1 MRMEQNNMDS
11 SKVLV
16 NTETGATYSLP
27 EEPNYEYF
35 SDIGF
40 WKASIDFFEK
50 LHGMTALISKVTA
63 VMLKNVKALTNRVK
77 LSYQKVVRE
86 SGCDKETVQKAF
98 AYLEQQDI
106 IVNIQKPETRKNGE
120 WMLNPRL
127 LAKGTYSDY
136 KAFAGQYDEYKRKKS
151 KEKDEGE
158 KISRYG
164 VVDNDTKEF
173 MPLPNDTT
181 IAEMQD
187 NYSKDLWKLYNRFF
201 DVMAGLGRAENEVLI
216 YILENFDW
224 SGNTLD
230 VPQQVMAR
238 DSGTSK
244 ASVERT
250 IRALKEKDFI
260 ICLGGSCWMV
270 NPSVVMRGG
279 SGKYHQ
285 LRSDY
290 KKGKKD
296 AEQRKTEREQKKVD
310 KKANLQSKNSVQEMP
325 QVKFP
330 PYIPQ
335 QPAPAPE
342 VSATVQPVKQKIPIP
357 GGGLWPPKKEEKPP
371 QNKFVPFIP
380 AAMQRQ
386 MAEEKRKREEETP
399 QESIDISMVPYDDGD
414 SDDDYVP
421 LEYVEAGAA
430 MLNDDD
436 EDDVRYIK
444 DDDDLP
450 F

>member
-1 MRMEQNNMDS
+1 MDN

-40 WKASIDFFEK
+40 WKASLDFFEK
-50 LHGMTALISKVTA
+50 LHGMTAPISKVTA
-63 VMLKNVKALTNRVK
+63 VVLKNVKALTNRVK

-86 SGCDKETVQKAF
+86 SGCDKETVKKAI

-106 IVNIQKPETRKNGE
+106 VVNVQKPETRKNGE

-127 LAKGTYSDY
+127 LAKGTSNDQ
-136 KAFAGQYDEYKRKKS
+136 KELTGQYDGYKRKTTS
-151 KEKDEGE
+151 HLC
-158 KISRYG
+158 
-164 VVDNDTKEF
+164 VVDRDTGESYS
-173 MPLPNDTT
+173 LPIDTS
-181 IAEMQD
+181 IAEMRD
-187 NYSKDLWKLYNRFF
+187 NYSDNFWKLYKPFF
-201 DVMAGLGRAENEVLI
+201 DAMSGLGRAENEVLI
-216 YILENFDW
+216 YILKNFDW
-224 SGNTLD
+224 ASNTLD
-230 VPQQVMAR
+230 APQQVIAKN
-238 DSGTSK
+238 SGTSK

-250 IRALKEKDFI
+250 IRALKERNFI

-270 NPSVVMRGG
+270 NPNVVMRGG
-279 SGKYHQ
+279 KSKYHQ

-296 AEQRKTEREQKKVD
+296 AEQRKTEREQKKAD
-310 KKANLQSKNSVQEMP
+310 KKASLQSKNSAQEIP
-325 QVKFP
+325 PVKFP

-335 QPAPAPE
+335 QPVPVPE
-342 VSATVQPVKQKIPIP
+342 VSAPEPPMSQKIPIP
-357 GGGLWPPKKEEKPP
+357 GGGLWPPRSEEKPQ

-380 AAMQRQ
+380 AAMQAE
-386 MAEEKRKREEETP
+386 MAIEKRKREEEMY
-399 QESIDISMVPYDDGD
+399 QESVEDIDISTVPYDDGD

-430 MLNDDD
+430 TWDDD
-436 EDDVRYIK
+436 ATYIK

>member
-1 MRMEQNNMDS
+1 MRMEQNNMDNQR
-11 SKVLV
+11 VLV
-16 NTETGATYSLP
+16 NMETGATYSLP

-40 WKASIDFFEK
+40 WKASPGFFDV
-50 LHGMTALISKVTA
+50 LHGFTAPISKVAA
-63 VMLKNVKALTNRVK
+63 VMLKNVKALTNKVK

-86 SGCDKETVQKAF
+86 SGCDKESVKKAF

-106 IVNIQKPETRKNGE
+106 VVNIQKPETRKNGE

-127 LAKGTYSDY
+127 LVKGTDNDQ
-136 KAFAGQYDEYKRKKS
+136 KELAGQYDEYKRKTTS
-151 KEKDEGE
+151 HLC
-158 KISRYG
+158 
-164 VVDNDTKEF
+164 VVDRDTGESYS
-173 MPLPNDTT
+173 LPSDTS

-187 NYSKDLWKLYNRFF
+187 NCSKDFWKLYKPFF
-201 DVMAGLGRAENEVLI
+201 DAMAGLGRAENEVFI
-216 YILENFDW
+216 YILKNFDW
-224 SGNTLD
+224 ASNTLD
-230 VPQQVMAR
+230 APQQVIAR

-250 IRALKEKDFI
+250 IRVLKEKDFL

-270 NPSVVMRGG
+270 NPDVVMRGG
-279 SGKYHQ
+279 KSKYHQ
-285 LRSDY
+285 LRNDY

-296 AEQRKTEREQKKVD
+296 AEQRKTEREQKKAE
-310 KKANLQSKNSVQEMP
+310 KKANLQSKNLLQEMQ
-325 QVKFP
+325 QVKLT

-335 QPAPAPE
+335 QPVPVPE
-342 VSATVQPVKQKIPIP
+342 VPAEAQPVSQKIPIP
-357 GGGLWPPKKEEKPP
+357 GGGLWPPKKEEKSP

-380 AAMQRQ
+380 AAMQKQ
-386 MAEEKRKREEETP
+386 MAEEERKRKEDMR
-399 QESIDISMVPYDDGD
+399 QESIEDIDISTVPYDDGD

>member
-1 MRMEQNNMDS
+1 MRTEQNNMDNS
-11 SKVLV
+11 RVLV
-16 NTETGATYSLP
+16 NMETGATYSLP

-40 WKASIDFFEK
+40 WKASPGFFDV
-50 LHGMTALISKVTA
+50 LHGFTAPISKVAA
-63 VMLKNVKALTNRVK
+63 VMLKNVKALTNKVK

-86 SGCDKETVQKAF
+86 SGCDKETVKKAI

-127 LAKGTYSDY
+127 LAKGTDNDQ
-136 KAFAGQYDEYKRKKS
+136 KELAGQYDGYKRKATS
-151 KEKDEGE
+151 HLC
-158 KISRYG
+158 
-164 VVDNDTKEF
+164 VVDRDTGESYS
-173 MPLPNDTT
+173 LPSDTS

-187 NYSKDLWKLYNRFF
+187 NYSKDFWKLYKPFF
-201 DVMAGLGRAENEVLI
+201 DAMSGLGRAENEVLI
-216 YILENFDW
+216 YILKNFDW
-224 SGNTLD
+224 ASNTLD
-230 VPQQVMAR
+230 APQQVIAKN
-238 DSGTSK
+238 SGTSK

-250 IRALKEKDFI
+250 IRALKERNFI

-270 NPSVVMRGG
+270 NPDVVMRGG
-279 SGKYHQ
+279 KSKYHQ

-296 AEQRKTEREQKKVD
+296 AEQRKTEREQKKAD
-310 KKANLQSKNSVQEMP
+310 KKANLQSKNSAQEIP

-335 QPAPAPE
+335 QPVLAPEVPAPE
-342 VSATVQPVKQKIPIP
+342 PPMSQKIPIP
-357 GGGLWPPKKEEKPP
+357 GGGLWPPQKEEKPQ
-371 QNKFVPFIP
+371 QNKIVPFIP

-386 MAEEKRKREEETP
+386 MAEEEQKRKVEMLQESM
-399 QESIDISMVPYDDGD
+399 ESIDISTVPYDDGE
-414 SDDDYVP
+414 SDEYIP

-430 MLNDDD
+430 TWDDD
-436 EDDVRYIK
+436 GEATYVK